1 MNHMRSHV
9 PIPVEGRSAWSAWS
23 GLIAMALGLILCMGE
38 AKAIAAEQNAR
49 DMVESAATRAVQ
61 ALKESKSELEK
72 NPAEIYDFV
81 REYLLPYFDFEY
93 ASRLVLGKHW
103 RSATPEERDRFQ
115 EAFQRTLIRSYASS
129 MLQYSDQQITFLPYR
144 ETPGSDETTV
154 KTEIETDSGK
164 PVAVDYNLRRNG
176 KGEWKVYDVIID
188 GISVV
193 LNYRGTFA
201 SEIRRMNGL
210 APLIDRMEERN
221 RANVLEPAPG
231 TPTGSDG

>member
-1 MNHMRSHV
+1 MSHTRV
-9 PIPVEGRSAWSAWS
+9 HTPSDPVERNAWSAWG
-23 GLIAMALGLILCMGE
+23 GLASAVLGLALLVCGG
-38 AKAIAAEQNAR
+38 AKAAGGQENAR
-49 DMVESAATRAVQ
+49 DMVESAATQAIQ
-61 ALKESKSELEK
+61 ALKESKPELER
-72 NPAEIYDFV
+72 NPSEIYDFV

-103 RSATPEERDRFQ
+103 RAATPEERERFQ

-129 MLQYSDQQITFLPYR
+129 MLQYSDQKITFLPYR
-144 ETPGSDETTV
+144 EASGDETTV

-176 KGEWKVYDVIID
+176 DGEWKVYDVIID

-201 SEIRRMNGL
+201 SEIRRLNGL
-210 APLIDRMEERN
+210 APLIERMEERN
-221 RANVLEPAPG
+221 RANILEPAPG
-231 TPTGSDG
+231 TPADAGG